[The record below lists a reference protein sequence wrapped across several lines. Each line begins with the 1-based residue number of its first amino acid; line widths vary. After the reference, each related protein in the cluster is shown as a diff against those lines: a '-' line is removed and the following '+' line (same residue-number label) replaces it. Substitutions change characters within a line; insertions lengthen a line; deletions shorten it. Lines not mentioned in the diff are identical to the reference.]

1 MENVKNLRNHRCL
14 MQVSQENLFFSHMIE
29 SLFAI
34 PAHLA
39 GRAHCDR
46 DVFFFLMD
54 MEKF

>member
-1 MENVKNLRNHRCL
+1 